1 MTTPTSEPAASQ
13 PGPAEHAVDGA
24 AGQPGSP
31 REATTSGSGRPGWAT
46 PGRVV
51 LLTVALSLLWP
62 LLQIAAYGSF
72 DALLGVGPQGPAR
85 EQIEAEI
92 PDLQLTSDVGHDGQ
106 QFYVISR
113 HPFDPTA
120 AEGAVDPLAYRY
132 RRILYPLI
140 GSALAPNGGRLL
152 IGVFLLQSL
161 VGVAL
166 GAWALTRLPGAPWW
180 LPLSVAFTPGVI
192 AAMGLSLS
200 DALAAGLGLLAVALA
215 MERRWWPML
224 ATLAA
229 AALTRETLL
238 LVAAGLVFTPGMPT
252 RIRVATAAVPALLFG
267 AWAAWSSNAA
277 SASAAKGGADQ
288 LALPF
293 GGWLSPN
300 VPWGQRGL
308 LLVVFLLLAAGAWR
322 ARRIARHIAVTC
334 ALGALLLAVISD
346 LVAFNWVNSMRP
358 IAPMVPLALW
368 ALLHEPEP
376 EPEPTLS

>member
-1 MTTPTSEPAASQ
+1 MTAAS
-13 PGPAEHAVDGA
+13 H
-24 AGQPGSP
+24 
-31 REATTSGSGRPGWAT
+31 RPGWAT
-46 PGRVV
+46 PGRLV
-51 LLTVALSLLWP
+51 LATLALSLLWP
-62 LLQIAAYGSF
+62 LLQISAYGSF

-85 EQIEAEI
+85 AQIQAEI
-92 PDLQLTSDVGHDGQ
+92 PDLVLTSDVGHDGQ

-120 AEGAVDPLAYRY
+120 AEGSVDPLAYRY
-132 RRILYPLI
+132 RRILYPLV
-140 GSALAPNGGRLL
+140 GSVLAPDGGRLL

-166 GAWALTRLPGAPWW
+166 GAWALARLPGGPWW
-180 LPLSVAFTPGVI
+180 LPLTMAFTPGVI

-238 LVAAGLVFTPGMPT
+238 LVAAGLVFTPGMP
-252 RIRVATAAVPALLFG
+252 RAIRAATAAIPAVVFG
-267 AWAAWSSNAA
+267 AWAAWSSHAA

-288 LALPF
+288 LSLPF

-308 LLVVFLLLAAGAWR
+308 LLAAFVLLVAGAWR
-322 ARRIARHIAVTC
+322 ARRVAPHIAVTC
-334 ALGALLLAVISD
+334 GLGALLLAVISD

-368 ALLHEPEP
+368 SLFRDADEPDQLISTV
-376 EPEPTLS
+376 PTTAEAGIGP